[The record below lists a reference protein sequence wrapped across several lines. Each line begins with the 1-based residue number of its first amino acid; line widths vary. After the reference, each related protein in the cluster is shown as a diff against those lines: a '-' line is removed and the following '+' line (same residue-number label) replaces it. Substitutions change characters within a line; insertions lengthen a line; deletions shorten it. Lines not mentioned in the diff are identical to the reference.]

1 MSNPVQELEKFTVAF
16 FNPITKILHS
26 SWAVE
31 AEDGVKAVAAAA
43 KAALESD
50 LRGSD
55 VASLATFDAAVTDS
69 KGKPAGIGAP
79 TEQDRAQSKDDLLR
93 KFDLLRQELDA
104 LDDDADKVDP
114 VVEDDKVEPV
124 AEDVA
129 DLVTGRN
136 SGTSFPPLS
145 ATPPQSSVVDP
156 SAAPR
161 INPGG
166 LSS

>member
-104 LDDDADKVDP
+104 LDDDADKV
-114 VVEDDKVEPV
+114 EDDADKVEPV